1 MTALASLPV
10 HADRIPWI
18 PMGPPGLSFKPLRF
32 YKDNRGWTYLF
43 RVEPGTV
50 IPRHRHTGEVHAIN
64 LVGKRQ
70 LLDTGEEVGPGTY
83 VYEPVGNVDSWMAV
97 GDEPVVIFITI
108 FGAIEYMGPDGAVT
122 KRVTSDDRLETYRR
136 WCEAN
141 GAEFL
146 ATLE

>member
-10 HADRIPWI
+10 HSDRIPWI

-32 YKDNRGWTYLF
+32 YKDNRGWTYMF

-50 IPRHRHTGEVHAIN
+50 IPRHRHTGEVHAFN

-70 LLDTGEEVGPGTY
+70 LLDTGEVVGPGTY

-97 GDEPVVIFITI
+97 GDEPVVILITI

-136 WCEAN
+136 WCETN